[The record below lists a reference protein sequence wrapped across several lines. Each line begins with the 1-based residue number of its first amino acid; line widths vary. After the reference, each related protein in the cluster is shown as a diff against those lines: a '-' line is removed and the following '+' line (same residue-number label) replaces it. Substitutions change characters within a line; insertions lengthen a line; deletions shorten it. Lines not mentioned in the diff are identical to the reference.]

1 MKNRNYKPNVVGELI
16 RAKMKAIGKENDY
29 LEAVVKNHWEEIA
42 GSVVF
47 NQTLNIYFH
56 KGILYV
62 KIDSAILKSE
72 LLKLKDQFKQKINS
86 YVGANFA
93 ESVVFY

>member
-1 MKNRNYKPNVVGELI
+1 MRKRNYKPNIVGELI
-16 RAKMKAIGKENDY
+16 KAKMKAIGKENDY
-29 LEAVVKNHWEEIA
+29 LEAIVKNHWEEIA

-62 KIDSAILKSE
+62 KINSAILKSE
-72 LLKLKDQFKQKINS
+72 LLKLKDQFKQKINT
-86 YVGANFA
+86 YVRTNFVN
-93 ESVVFY
+93 SVVFY